1 MPRRAFTLIEL
12 LVVIAIIAILAAML
26 LPVLSRA
33 KQRAQG
39 ALCLNNGKQLMVAL
53 HLYTGDNNDFYP
65 PNPDDGNTLAGYN
78 WCGGAAGIGEADEF
92 NPDILLDPT
101 RSLLINYLG
110 HNPALFRCPA
120 DTRQGLYQGANPSL
134 TGQTVPAARTFSM
147 SQAVGTVDPGFAAT
161 YSSHSGVPNLP
172 VTGPWLTGVW
182 HQNLHDNPW
191 RTFGKISDAGPPS
204 PSDLWVIVDEDARGL
219 NDAAFAMEMVN
230 PYWHDLPGT
239 YHNFGCGFAFADG
252 HSETHRWQY
261 RAEKQKGGIATR
273 RTRRIGTGWPRTPRP
288 SENANGAR

>member
-53 HLYTGDNNDFYP
+53 HLYTSDNNDFYP
-65 PNPDDGNTLAGYN
+65 PNPDDGNTIAGYN

-204 PSDLWVIVDEDARGL
+204 PSDPLGDRGRGRPGTERRGL
-219 NDAAFAMEMVN
+219 R
-230 PYWHDLPGT
+230 
-239 YHNFGCGFAFADG
+239 DG
-252 HSETHRWQY
+252 DGQSVL
-261 RAEKQKGGIATR
+261 A
-273 RTRRIGTGWPRTPRP
+273 
-288 SENANGAR
+288 

>member
-261 RAEKQKGGIATR
+261 RAEKQKDDITDPADETDWNWMAAH
-273 RTRRIGTGWPRTPRP
+273 T
-288 SENANGAR
+288 SAKVK

>member
-1 MPRRAFTLIEL
+1 MSRRAFTLIEL

-26 LPVLSRA
+26 MPVLSRA
-33 KQRAQG
+33 KQQAQG

-53 HLYTGDNNDFYP
+53 HLYTSDNNDFYP
-65 PNPDDGNTLAGYN
+65 PNPDDGNTIAGYN

-92 NPDILLDPT
+92 NPDILLDPN

-120 DTRQGLYQGANPSL
+120 DLRLGLYQGANPSL
-134 TGQTVPAARTFSM
+134 IGQTVPAARTFSM
-147 SQAVGTVDPGFAAT
+147 SQAVGTIDPGFAAT

-182 HQNLHDNPW
+182 HQNLHNNPW
-191 RTFGKISDAGPPS
+191 RTFGKISDVGPPS
-204 PSDLWVIVDEDARGL
+204 PSDLWVIVDEDASGL

-239 YHNFGCGFAFADG
+239 YHNIGCGFAFADG

-261 RAEKQKGGIATR
+261 RAIKQKGDITD
-273 RTRRIGTGWPRTPRP
+273 P
-288 SENANGAR
+288 SDEADWDWMAAHTSAKVN